1 MTTEIIM
8 NSRGAY
14 KKIIAL
20 IFAAM
25 VVVCGIQRTVYAHNS
40 DGTVHFHDVAAL
52 SVAENT
58 ASGTNIGAPVTA
70 HNFGGNQDEYRLS
83 GTDALSFRI
92 DKSTGQ
98 LKTHAAVDFET
109 KSSYTVEVEAWQSQ
123 LQDPVNFMRV
133 GSTVVT
139 INVTNVAPNVT
150 ITVPMD
156 VQFGPFTVTITFNES
171 VSDFT
176 ARDITLG
183 GESATVTNVTGRD
196 RIYTATI
203 TPATTADGDVTI
215 RVPAGVAQDAAG
227 DGNTASDTHTVHVEP
242 DETIW
247 MPDANLRRKVRN
259 RLGLADNVLLTQ
271 TAMQELDELFA
282 GAKGITDLTGLEY
295 ATEVFRLELYDNS
308 IRDLTPLAGLPSVT
322 ILHLYNN
329 NILDLTPLSGEGYW
343 VLSLWDNPFLELP
356 AAEITVPSGVQTG
369 AFDVAI
375 SFGQPVVGFEPSDLS
390 ISGAANAVITSW
402 DANITGDQ
410 YTARITPAA
419 DGDVVLNVT
428 AGAADGT
435 RRAVLRQ
442 SFQNGLFLTLNIEPP
457 VGDASPTDATLA
469 DLQEQNIAAVQK
481 TVNVNMALPT
491 TRIDV
496 PSGVQ
501 TERFEVTV
509 VFSKAVTD
517 FEQTELSVTGTAGA
531 TITDWQPQTG
541 GTDYTATIISTND
554 GVVVLNVAV
563 DVAQDAAGNRNTA
576 ATEKRVQVEIPDET
590 IWMPDANLRR
600 EVRNRFGLADNVLL
614 TQTAMQELDEL
625 FAGAKGITDLTG
637 LEYATEVFRL
647 ELYDNSIRDL
657 TPLAGLPSVTIL
669 HLYNNNILDLTPLS
683 GEGYW
688 VLSLWDNPFL
698 ELPAAEITVP
708 SGVQTGAFDVAI
720 SFGQP
725 VVGFEPSDLSIS
737 GAANAVITSWDA
749 NITGDRYTA
758 RITPAA
764 DGDVVLNVTAGAA
777 DGTRRAVLRQSFQNG
792 LFLTLNIEPPVGDA
806 SPTDATLADLQ
817 EQNIAAV
824 QKTVNVNMALPTTRI
839 DVPSGVQT
847 ERFEVT
853 VVFSKAVTD
862 FEQTELSV
870 TGTAGA
876 TITDWQPQT
885 GGTDYTATI
894 ISTNDGVVVLNVAVD
909 VAQDA
914 AGNRNTAATEKRV
927 QVEIPD
933 ETIWMPDA
941 NLRREVR
948 NRFGLADN
956 VLLTQT
962 AMQELDELFAGAKG
976 ITDLTGLEY
985 ATEVFRLELYDNSIR
1000 DLTPLAGLPS
1010 VTILHLYN
1018 NNILDLTPL
1027 SGEGYWVLSLWDNPF
1042 LELPA
1047 AEITVPTSVQT
1058 GAFDVA
1064 ISFGQP
1070 VVGFEPSDLS
1080 ISGAANAVITSWDAN
1095 ITGDRYTAR
1104 ITPAAD
1110 GDVVLNVTAGAA
1122 DGTRRAVLRQS
1133 FQNGLFLT
1141 LNIEPPVGDASP
1153 TDATLADL
1161 QEQNIAAVQKTVNVN
1176 LPDETGPSVE
1186 ITGVPTTTQTG
1197 AFTVTIT
1204 FSESVT
1210 GFSAGD
1216 ITLTGVTATAT
1227 LTGSGTTYTA
1237 TITPTSTGTLTI
1249 QVPANVAQDTA
1260 DNYNTASQMH
1270 TVQVDVTKPTV
1281 SISVPSGE
1289 QTGEFMVTVEFSE
1302 AVNGFVQSELTFTTT
1317 GTADATITNWT
1328 GQDGNTTYTAT
1339 VMPTGTGNLVFNVA
1353 ADVATDTA
1361 GNPNT
1366 DATQQTVAVNTAA
1379 DATRPTVSISVPSG
1393 VQNGVFTVTITFS
1406 ELVTG
1411 FVAGDIT
1418 LTGATA
1424 TATLTGSGITY
1435 TATITPTSTGSLTI
1449 QVPADVAQDTA
1460 GNYNTASQAHTV
1472 QVDPTQ
1478 PTVSIS
1484 VPSGV
1489 QTGEFMVTVEFS
1501 EAVNGFVQNELTF
1514 TTTGTAGATIT
1525 NWTGQDGDTAY
1536 TATILPSG
1544 TGNLVFNVAANVAT
1558 DTAGNP
1564 NTAATQQTVAVNL
1577 PADTTRPTVSISV
1590 PSGVQ
1595 NGVFTVTITFS
1606 ESVTGFSAGD
1616 ITLTGVTATATL
1628 TGSGTTYTA
1637 TITST
1642 STGTLTIQVPANGA
1656 QDAAGNYNTASQTHT
1671 VQVDPTRPTVSISVP
1686 SGEQTGEFD
1695 VTITFSESVTGFVA
1709 GDITLTGVTATATL
1723 TGSGTTYTATITP
1736 TSTGTLTIQV
1746 PANGAQ
1752 DAAGNYNTAS
1762 QTHTVQ
1768 VDPTQPTV
1776 SISVPS
1782 GEQTGEFDVTITFS
1796 ESVTG
1801 FAAGDITLTGVTAT
1815 ATLTGSGTAYTA
1827 TITPTTQGNLTI
1839 QVPDGVAQD
1848 EAGNRNIASEAY
1860 TVPVNPTAPGDPIA
1874 EDGPEPLIIVE
1885 RDGTKYATGTPP
1897 FAGTDTAPVI
1907 FYVVIKFDEVV
1918 TGFVLDDLI
1927 LGAPEDKD
1935 APKAKRR
1942 VSITEWSGQD
1952 DNPNYTAKNYTA
1964 KVKVTKNANV
1974 GIWVPANVA
1983 QAADNDSWNVQ
1994 SAKQSVTV
2002 WIDGAAEDED
2012 IVPPSAR
2019 IEVLRGPGVTIV
2031 VSSGKR
2037 TDIIEEIRVT
2047 GIFKIEVVFSEP
2059 VSGFEQTDLKVS
2071 VAGNTSANITDWAA
2085 NPDGARY
2092 TATITPTEQ
2101 GNLKI
2106 RVPSGVA
2113 QDAAGNRNVP
2123 TVTFIKVDFPD
2134 QADTTR
2140 PTVSINVPSG
2150 EQTGEFDVTI
2160 TFSEAVIGF
2169 TQSDLSLSGTVDATI
2184 TAWTT
2189 TDNIT
2194 YTATLTPPPQTAR

>member
-8 NSRGAY
+8 NSRWAY

-58 ASGTNIGAPVTA
+58 ASGTNIGAPVIA

-98 LKTHAAVDFET
+98 LKTHAALDFET
-109 KSSYTVEVEAWQSQ
+109 TSSYTVEVEAWRSQ

-156 VQFGPFTVTITFNES
+156 VQFVPFTVAITFNES

-247 MPDANLRRKVRN
+247 MPDANLRREVRN
-259 RLGLADNVLLTQ
+259 RL
-271 TAMQELDELFA
+271 
-282 GAKGITDLTGLEY
+282 
-295 ATEVFRLELYDNS
+295 
-308 IRDLTPLAGLPSVT
+308 
-322 ILHLYNN
+322 
-329 NILDLTPLSGEGYW
+329 
-343 VLSLWDNPFLELP
+343 
-356 AAEITVPSGVQTG
+356 
-369 AFDVAI
+369 
-375 SFGQPVVGFEPSDLS
+375 
-390 ISGAANAVITSW
+390 
-402 DANITGDQ
+402 
-410 YTARITPAA
+410 
-419 DGDVVLNVT
+419 
-428 AGAADGT
+428 
-435 RRAVLRQ
+435 
-442 SFQNGLFLTLNIEPP
+442 
-457 VGDASPTDATLA
+457 
-469 DLQEQNIAAVQK
+469 
-481 TVNVNMALPT
+481 
-491 TRIDV
+491 
-496 PSGVQ
+496 
-501 TERFEVTV
+501 
-509 VFSKAVTD
+509 
-517 FEQTELSVTGTAGA
+517 
-531 TITDWQPQTG
+531 
-541 GTDYTATIISTND
+541 
-554 GVVVLNVAV
+554 
-563 DVAQDAAGNRNTA
+563 
-576 ATEKRVQVEIPDET
+576 
-590 IWMPDANLRR
+590 
-600 EVRNRFGLADNVLL
+600 GLADNVLL

-764 DGDVVLNVTAGAA
+764 DGDVVLNVAAGAA

-792 LFLTLNIEPPVGDA
+792 LFLTLNIKPPVGDA
-806 SPTDATLADLQ
+806 DPTNATLTDLQ

-853 VVFSKAVTD
+853 VVFSKAVTG

-948 NRFGLADN
+948 NRLGLADN

-1047 AEITVPTSVQT
+1047 AEITVPSGVQT
-1058 GAFDVA
+1058 GAFDVT

-1070 VVGFEPSDLS
+1070 VTGFEQSDLS

-1110 GDVVLNVTAGAA
+1110 GDVVLNVAAGAA

-1141 LNIEPPVGDASP
+1141 LNIKPPVGDADP
-1153 TDATLADL
+1153 TNATLTDL
-1161 QEQNIAAVQKTVNVN
+1161 QEQNIAAVQKTVSVN
-1176 LPDETGPSVE
+1176 LPDKTGPSVE

-1210 GFSAGD
+1210 GFAAGD

-1260 DNYNTASQMH
+1260 DNYNTASQTH

-1281 SISVPSGE
+1281 SISVPS
-1289 QTGEFMVTVEFSE
+1289 S
-1302 AVNGFVQSELTFTTT
+1302 
-1317 GTADATITNWT
+1317 
-1328 GQDGNTTYTAT
+1328 
-1339 VMPTGTGNLVFNVA
+1339 
-1353 ADVATDTA
+1353 
-1361 GNPNT
+1361 
-1366 DATQQTVAVNTAA
+1366 
-1379 DATRPTVSISVPSG
+1379 
-1393 VQNGVFTVTITFS
+1393 VQNGAFT
-1406 ELVTG
+1406 
-1411 FVAGDIT
+1411 
-1418 LTGATA
+1418 
-1424 TATLTGSGITY
+1424 
-1435 TATITPTSTGSLTI
+1435 
-1449 QVPADVAQDTA
+1449 
-1460 GNYNTASQAHTV
+1460 
-1472 QVDPTQ
+1472 
-1478 PTVSIS
+1478 
-1484 VPSGV
+1484 
-1489 QTGEFMVTVEFS
+1489 
-1501 EAVNGFVQNELTF
+1501 
-1514 TTTGTAGATIT
+1514 
-1525 NWTGQDGDTAY
+1525 
-1536 TATILPSG
+1536 
-1544 TGNLVFNVAANVAT
+1544 
-1558 DTAGNP
+1558 
-1564 NTAATQQTVAVNL
+1564 
-1577 PADTTRPTVSISV
+1577 
-1590 PSGVQ
+1590 
-1595 NGVFTVTITFS
+1595 
-1606 ESVTGFSAGD
+1606 
-1616 ITLTGVTATATL
+1616 
-1628 TGSGTTYTA
+1628 
-1637 TITST
+1637 
-1642 STGTLTIQVPANGA
+1642 
-1656 QDAAGNYNTASQTHT
+1656 
-1671 VQVDPTRPTVSISVP
+1671 
-1686 SGEQTGEFD
+1686 
-1695 VTITFSESVTGFVA
+1695 
-1709 GDITLTGVTATATL
+1709 
-1723 TGSGTTYTATITP
+1723 
-1736 TSTGTLTIQV
+1736 
-1746 PANGAQ
+1746 
-1752 DAAGNYNTAS
+1752 
-1762 QTHTVQ
+1762 
-1768 VDPTQPTV
+1768 
-1776 SISVPS
+1776 
-1782 GEQTGEFDVTITFS
+1782 VTITFS

-2031 VSSGKR
+2031 VSPGER

-2184 TAWTT
+2184 TAWTA

-2194 YTATLTPPPQTAR
+2194 YTATLTPPPPPRKRRGDAQRACQCRPRSRK